1 MLFSPGGEDASLTDV
16 EPTGRGTDST
26 FNGAGITGSTI
37 GNGGTTDFNSGI
49 KIDFSVDIAAAV
61 ATVGIGAET
70 VAVVGGVGVATVGGG
85 DGGRSFGT
93 GKGLTTA
100 GVEMMLGD
108 AVIVGAVDGDVDD
121 GGAGSGTDEGED
133 AGLISRMT
141 IPASG
146 VGDPIGRDADADA
159 DADALS
165 SEFIA
170 TGKTSWKKKNQ

>member
-1 MLFSPGGEDASLTDV
+1 MLFSPGGEDASFTDIN
-16 EPTGRGTDST
+16 PTGRGKDST
-26 FNGAGITGSTI
+26 FNGAGITASTI

-49 KIDFSVDIAAAV
+49 NIDFSVDIAAAV

-70 VAVVGGVGVATVGGG
+70 VAVVGGIGVVTVGGG
-85 DGGRSFGT
+85 DGGRSLGT

-100 GVEMMLGD
+100 VTAGVEMILGD
-108 AVIVGAVDGDVDD
+108 AVIVGVVDVDVDGT
-121 GGAGSGTDEGED
+121 GSGIDEGED

-159 DADALS
+159 LS

-170 TGKTSWKKKNQ
+170 TGKTS